1 VRRKSRTLALLISV
15 GLIAL
20 VVVGASSG
28 AHKASKSGSAG
39 KTLVFGTASDPV
51 VLDGAL
57 VSDGES
63 LRVIDQ
69 IFESLISLKP
79 GTTKIRPGLALSWK
93 TSGGG
98 KVWTFALRHGV
109 KFHDGTPFNAAAV
122 CYNFNRWYN
131 FKGAFQSPDATYYW
145 QAIFLGFH
153 KNESSDLSPSL
164 YKNCKAKGTY
174 SVQFTLAKPFGP
186 FIPALSLTNFG
197 IASPTALKKYGANK
211 AEIRNGVFTP
221 TGTYGFKHPTGTG
234 PFKFKSWTVGEKL
247 EIVRNNS
254 YWGKKAKLGRVIF
267 RPISNNT
274 ARLQALQ
281 TGEIMGYDL
290 VAPQD
295 YNTIKNSSGLKLLTR
310 PAFNVAYVTMHQGPG
325 SPMNDLK
332 VRQAVAYGLN
342 RKGLINSA
350 AYPPGAVVAK
360 EFQPPQLFGY
370 AKTGVKTYAYNPSK
384 ARSLL
389 NSSSCHVPC
398 KVDFWYPSAVSR
410 PYMPDPKRNFEV
422 FQASLE
428 ASGFNVTPHTANWRP
443 DYVSKVTDGSAGDLN
458 LIGWTGD
465 YGDPDN
471 FLGVFFGSYSAQFN
485 FRNSQIFNIL
495 QKARTQTNQAV
506 RTKLY
511 QQANKIIMN
520 YLPAVPYA
528 HTSPALGFKKSV
540 RGYTPSPVS
549 LEPFALVSVGGL

>member
-1 VRRKSRTLALLISV
+1 VRRKSRKLALLIGACAV
-15 GLIAL
+15 AL

-28 AHKASKSGSAG
+28 AHKASKSQKAL

-51 VLDGAL
+51 TLDGAL

-69 IFESLISLKP
+69 MFESLISLKP

-93 TSGGG
+93 TTKGG

-131 FKGAFQSPDATYYW
+131 FKGPFQSPDATYYW
-145 QAIFLGFH
+145 QAIFGGFH
-153 KNESSDLSPSL
+153 QNGSSDLSPSL

-174 SVQFTLAKPFGP
+174 SAQFTLAKSFGP

-211 AEIRNGVFTP
+211 AEIRNGIFTP

-247 EIVRNNS
+247 EIVRNNN

-295 YNTIKNSSGLKLLTR
+295 YNSIRNGSGLKLLTR
-310 PAFNVAYVTMHQGPG
+310 PAFNVAYVTLHQGQG

-360 EFQPPQLFGY
+360 EFMPPQLFGY
-370 AKTGVKTYAYNPSK
+370 AKKGVTTYSFNPTK
-384 ARSLL
+384 ARQLL

-398 KVDFWYPSAVSR
+398 HVDFWYPSAVSR

-428 ASGFNVTPHTANWRP
+428 ASGFDVAPHTANWRP
-443 DYVSKVTDGSAGDLN
+443 DYVAKVTDGTAGDLN

-485 FRNSQIFNIL
+485 FHNNQIFNIL
-495 QKARTQTNQAV
+495 QKARTITNQAA

-511 QQANKIIMN
+511 IKANQIIMK
-520 YLPAVPYA
+520 YLPGIPYA

-540 RGYTPSPVS
+540 RGYKPSPVS
-549 LEPFALVSVGGL
+549 LEPFAIVSVGGV